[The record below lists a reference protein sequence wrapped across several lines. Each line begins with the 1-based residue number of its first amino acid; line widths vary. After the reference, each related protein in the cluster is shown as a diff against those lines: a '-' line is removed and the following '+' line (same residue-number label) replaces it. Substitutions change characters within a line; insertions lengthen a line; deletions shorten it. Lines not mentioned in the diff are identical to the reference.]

1 MTEVEPS
8 SADLFV
14 AGRAQRGVVNKF
26 GNARNE
32 VLIQKTDAVG
42 LADPSAIFFPSG
54 APFGTRRVPFPGTS
68 CASQARLCPDLIRGI
83 RPQIREIVLP
93 GRLNPQRRTAREFF
107 SASLGVLEKRPPILW
122 WPKFH
127 GTGAPFSRGR
137 NWRIVTSPV
146 DDILLL
152 RDR

>member
-1 MTEVEPS
+1 MTEVEPR

-26 GNARNE
+26 GSFARLAAIPAAGYLNE
-32 VLIQKTDAVG
+32 ILIQKPDAVG

-54 APFGTRRVPFPGTS
+54 ASFDTRRVPPGTS

-93 GRLNPQRRTAREFF
+93 GHPNSQLRWVRCLL
-107 SASLGVLEKRPPILW
+107 SA
-122 WPKFH
+122 
-127 GTGAPFSRGR
+127 
-137 NWRIVTSPV
+137 
-146 DDILLL
+146 LL
-152 RDR
+152 RSAVTIRPKYSELTCRDLLVQAN

>member
-32 VLIQKTDAVG
+32 MPIQKTDAVG

-68 CASQARLCPDLIRGI
+68 CASQAKLCPDLIRGI

-93 GRLNPQRRTAREFF
+93 GHPNSQLRWVRCLL
-107 SASLGVLEKRPPILW
+107 SA
-122 WPKFH
+122 
-127 GTGAPFSRGR
+127 
-137 NWRIVTSPV
+137 
-146 DDILLL
+146 LL
-152 RDR
+152 RSAVTMPPKYSELTCRDLLVQVN

>member
-26 GNARNE
+26 GSFARLAAIPAAGYLNE
-32 VLIQKTDAVG
+32 ILIQKPDAVG

-68 CASQARLCPDLIRGI
+68 CASQAKLCPDLIRGI

-93 GRLNPQRRTAREFF
+93 GHPNSQLRWVRCLL
-107 SASLGVLEKRPPILW
+107 SA
-122 WPKFH
+122 
-127 GTGAPFSRGR
+127 
-137 NWRIVTSPV
+137 
-146 DDILLL
+146 LL
-152 RDR
+152 RSAVTMPPKYSELTCRGLLVQAN